1 MSILFYFEYDFK
13 KDDFY
18 ISQIFASDKVK
29 QNLSKWVRTQVDTS
43 FWTHY
48 RITSFKS
55 SWLCLSGQLKH
66 VFSFLMTGSII
77 GQKVL

>member
-29 QNLSKWVRTQVDTS
+29 QNLSKWVRT
-43 FWTHY
+43 
-48 RITSFKS
+48 
-55 SWLCLSGQLKH
+55 SGY
-66 VFSFLMTGSII
+66 FFLDS
-77 GQKVL
+77 L